1 MDPATGLG
9 VIFGFGMLLTGY
21 IIEAGSLPALLAL
34 SPIFIVFGGTLGAIT
49 AQYTLKEIL
58 NLPRYIMD
66 SMTMP
71 KGNNAALTQ
80 LIETLVTLAEKAR
93 REGVLSL
100 ESDIQGELS
109 DKKYD
114 PMLKK
119 GLRLMVDGSEPELI
133 KHMLEN
139 EITIYEDQKKRE
151 ASIFVAAGGYS
162 PTMGIIGTVMGLIKV
177 LGSLTDPSQ
186 LAPAVAMAFIAT
198 LYGVSFA
205 NLFWLPLGGKLAGKL
220 KQEVLQ
226 KELTI
231 EGIMSIQAGENPR
244 ILREKLEVF
253 LLEKK
258 NNN

>member
-1 MDPATGLG
+1 MDIATGLG
-9 VIFGFGMLLTGY
+9 IIMGFGMLLFGY
-21 IIEAGSLPALLAL
+21 VIEEGSIPALLSI
-34 SPIFIVFGGTLGAIT
+34 SPVFIVFGGTLGAIT
-49 AQYTLKEIL
+49 CQYTMNEIMS
-58 NLPRYIMD
+58 LPKYIMEA
-66 SMTMP
+66 MQLP
-71 KGNNAALTQ
+71 KGNDAALKQ
-80 LIETLVTLAEKAR
+80 LIETLVNLAEKAR

-109 DKKYD
+109 NKKYD
-114 PMLKK
+114 PSLRK

-139 EITIYEDQKKRE
+139 EIIIYEAKKKRE
-151 ASIFVAAGGYS
+151 ASIFDAAGGYS

-177 LGSLTDPSQ
+177 LGSLSDPSQ

-205 NLFWLPLGGKLAGKL
+205 NLVYLPLGGKLKGKL
-220 KQEVLQ
+220 AQEVLQ

-231 EGIMSIQAGENPR
+231 EGVMSIQAGENPR

-253 LLEKK
+253 LSEKK
-258 NNN
+258 